1 MSTVSEI
8 KVDSL
13 TAGLAVLREHTD
25 MTLELGYVRK
35 IGPKNLPVYYPRLK
49 FELRPIGD
57 IMITSIDGGYNR
69 PIYVG
74 PAAGSRYEG
83 VISTFYTRVRQ
94 DDGRAQYR
102 VFLNPKKTV
111 N

>member
-1 MSTVSEI
+1 MSIVSEI

-13 TAGLAVLREHTD
+13 RAGLAVLREHPD

-35 IGPKNLPVYYPRLK
+35 IGPKDLPVYYARLK
-49 FELRPIGD
+49 FEIRPVGEMLIVAIENGRD
-57 IMITSIDGGYNR
+57 R

-74 PAAGSRYEG
+74 PASGNRYES
-83 VISTFYTRVRQ
+83 VISAFYTRVRQ
-94 DDGRAQYR
+94 EDGRAQYR
-102 VFLNPKKTV
+102 VFLDPKKTV